1 MRRMTALLLAF
12 SMMILCAACGK
23 AEEAGPEISIEP
35 QEAQMKA
42 ICELAVMDC
51 YYHNVAKYKEEDAAG
66 FWLWK
71 KDKHFW
77 IEYSGV
83 VRFGIDVSALK
94 IESNGDE
101 ITITL
106 PEAKVLS
113 CKVDSSSLTEDS
125 YIVDKKSA
133 DITAEDENAAFAA
146 AQKKLEEAAAGDRA
160 LLSKAQQRART
171 LLEDYINNI
180 GDVVG
185 KEYKIN
191 WIYTAG
197 EGLPAGGV
205 SGGTRAMTDEAG
217 TEGNRTNG
225 N

>member
-1 MRRMTALLLAF
+1 MKRITALLLAF

-23 AEEAGPEISIEP
+23 TEETAQISIEP

-66 FWLWK
+66 FLLWK
-71 KDKHFW
+71 RDKHFW

-94 IESNGDE
+94 IESGGDE

-133 DITAEDENAAFAA
+133 DITAEDEKAAFTE
-146 AQKKLEEAAAGDRA
+146 AQEKLEEVAANDKA
-160 LLSKAQQRART
+160 LLTKAQQRAQT
-171 LLEDYINNI
+171 LLEDYIENI
-180 GDVVG
+180 GNVVG
-185 KEYKIN
+185 KVYKIN
-191 WIYTAG
+191 WIYIDEDGKPSETG
-197 EGLPAGGV
+197 AGGAQT
-205 SGGTRAMTDEAG
+205 GTAATG
-217 TEGNRTNG
+217 TEGSQAS
-225 N
+225 

>member
-1 MRRMTALLLAF
+1 MKRITALLLII

-23 AEEAGPEISIEP
+23 TEEPAQISIEP
-35 QEAQMKA
+35 QETQMKA

-51 YYHNVAKYKEEDAAG
+51 YYHNVAKYKEEDAVG
-66 FWLWK
+66 FWFLK

-94 IESNGDE
+94 IESDGDE

-133 DITAEDENAAFAA
+133 DITAEDEKAAFTE
-146 AQKKLEEAAAGDRA
+146 AQEKLEEAAANDKA
-160 LLSKAQQRART
+160 LLTKAQQRAQT
-171 LLEDYINNI
+171 LLEDCVNNI
-180 GDVVG
+180 GDVVD
-185 KEYKIN
+185 KKYKIN
-191 WIYTAG
+191 WIYIDEDGKPAETG
-197 EGLPAGGV
+197 AGGTQTETAAAGAE
-205 SGGTRAMTDEAG
+205 GGQA
-217 TEGNRTNG
+217 N
-225 N
+225 

>member
-1 MRRMTALLLAF
+1 MKRMTALLLAF
-12 SMMILCAACGK
+12 SMMVLCAACGK
-23 AEEAGPEISIEP
+23 TEEPEPELSIRP

-51 YYHNVAKYKEEDAAG
+51 YYHNVAKYREEDAEG

-83 VRFGIDVSALK
+83 VRFGIDVSAVK

-106 PEAKVLS
+106 PQAKVLS

-146 AQKKLEEAAAGDRA
+146 AQKKLEEAAAGDKA
-160 LLSKAQQRART
+160 LLSKAQQRAQT
-171 LLEDYINNI
+171 LLEDYVDNI

-191 WIYTAG
+191 WIYIDA
-197 EGLPAGGV
+197 ESKPAGTGA
-205 SGGTRAMTDEAG
+205 GGTQQETAAAG
-217 TEGNRTNG
+217 A
-225 N
+225 

>member
-1 MRRMTALLLAF
+1 MKRMTALLLAF

-23 AEEAGPEISIEP
+23 TEKEGPELSIEP

-66 FWLWK
+66 FLLWK

-77 IEYSGV
+77 IEYSGI
-83 VRFGIDVSALK
+83 VRFGIDMSALK
-94 IESNGDE
+94 IETNGDE

-125 YIVDKKSA
+125 YIVDKNSA
-133 DITAEDENAAFAA
+133 DITAEDEKAAFAE
-146 AQKKLEEAAAGDRA
+146 AQKKLEETAAGDKA

-171 LLEDYINNI
+171 LLEDYVNNI
-180 GDVVG
+180 GNLVG
-185 KEYKIN
+185 KEYRIN
-191 WIYTAG
+191 WVYIDEDSRPAEAG
-197 EGLPAGGV
+197 AGGAQEETADARGV
-205 SGGTRAMTDEAG
+205 SAS
-217 TEGNRTNG
+217 
-225 N
+225 

>member
-1 MRRMTALLLAF
+1 MKRITALLLAF
-12 SMMILCAACGK
+12 SMMLLCAACGK
-23 AEEAGPEISIEP
+23 TEEPAQISIEP

-66 FWLWK
+66 FWFLK

-77 IEYSGV
+77 IEYSGI

-94 IESNGDE
+94 IESDGDE

-133 DITAEDENAAFAA
+133 DITAEDEQAAFAE
-146 AQKKLEEAAAGDRA
+146 AQKKLEEAAANDKA
-160 LLSKAQQRART
+160 LLTKAQQRAQT
-171 LLEDYINNI
+171 LLEDYVNNI
-180 GDVVG
+180 GDVVD
-185 KEYKIN
+185 KEYKIK
-191 WIYTAG
+191 WIYIDEDG
-197 EGLPAGGV
+197 KPSENGAGG
-205 SGGTRAMTDEAG
+205 TQTETAAAG
-217 TEGNRTNG
+217 A
-225 N
+225 

>member
-1 MRRMTALLLAF
+1 MKRITALLLAF
-12 SMMILCAACGK
+12 SMMLLCAACGK
-23 AEEAGPEISIEP
+23 TEEPAQISIEP
-35 QEAQMKA
+35 QETQMKA

-66 FWLWK
+66 FWFLK

-94 IESNGDE
+94 LESDGDE

-106 PEAKVLS
+106 PEARVLS

-133 DITAEDENAAFAA
+133 DITAEDEKAAFAE
-146 AQKKLEEAAAGDRA
+146 AQKKLEEAAASDRA
-160 LLSKAQQRART
+160 LLLKAQQRAQT
-171 LLEDYINNI
+171 LLEDYVKNI

-185 KEYKIN
+185 KEYRIK
-191 WIYTAG
+191 WIYIDAD
-197 EGLPAGGV
+197 GGKTEDGG
-205 SGGTRAMTDEAG
+205 SGTRAE
-217 TEGNRTNG
+217 TET
-225 N
+225 

>member
-1 MRRMTALLLAF
+1 MKRITALLLAF
-12 SMMILCAACGK
+12 SMMLFCAACGK
-23 AEEAGPEISIEP
+23 TEEPAQISIEP
-35 QEAQMKA
+35 QEVQMKA

-66 FWLWK
+66 FWFLK

-77 IEYSGV
+77 IEYSGI

-94 IESNGDE
+94 IESDGDE

-133 DITAEDENAAFAA
+133 DITAKDEQAAFAE
-146 AQKKLEEAAAGDRA
+146 AQKKLEEAAANDKA
-160 LLSKAQQRART
+160 LLTKAQQRAQT
-171 LLEDYINNI
+171 LLEDYVNNI
-180 GDVVG
+180 GDVVD
-185 KEYKIN
+185 KEYKIK
-191 WIYTAG
+191 WIYIDEDGKPSETG
-197 EGLPAGGV
+197 AGG
-205 SGGTRAMTDEAG
+205 TQMENAAAG
-217 TEGNRTNG
+217 A
-225 N
+225 

>member
-1 MRRMTALLLAF
+1 MKRIMALLLIVF
-12 SMMILCAACGK
+12 MMILCEACQK
-23 AEEAGPEISIEP
+23 TEESVDISIEP
-35 QEAQMKA
+35 QETQMKA

-51 YYHNVAKYKEEDAAG
+51 YYHNVAKYKEEEAAG

-94 IESNGDE
+94 IESNDDE

-113 CKVDSSSLTEDS
+113 CKVDSSSLTKDS

-133 DITAEDENAAFAA
+133 DITAEDEKTAFAD
-146 AQKKLEEAAAGDRA
+146 AQKRLAETATNDKA
-160 LLSKAQQRART
+160 LLAKAQQRAQT

-185 KEYKIN
+185 KVYKIN
-191 WIYTAG
+191 WIYINEDGRPEETNAD
-197 EGLPAGGV
+197 
-205 SGGTRAMTDEAG
+205 GTQ
-217 TEGNRTNG
+217 TETSATGAA
-225 N
+225 